1 MAIIKPNNNTISAI
15 TALPNGIV
23 SSDALASG
31 VGGKVLQVVQG
42 THASEDNFS
51 TTSYQASATDVTITP
66 SSTSSKILIT
76 YSISFW
82 LFTASDEW
90 VHTLYRDSTNLAST
104 ASQGFGTLRVDSAKY
119 SSQVSIQ
126 YLDSPNTT
134 SAIEYECYVKRNFG
148 SGNLYLNHNSSATST
163 IIATEIG
170 A

>member
-1 MAIIKPNNNTISAI
+1 MALTRLGVNNISNSTIANI
-15 TALPNGIV
+15 TALPAAI
-23 SSDALASG
+23 ST
-31 VGGKVLQVVQG
+31 GKVLQVVQG

-66 SSTSSKILIT
+66 SSTSSKILISYT
-76 YSISFW
+76 ISFW
-82 LFTASDEW
+82 LPTANDEW
-90 VHTLYRDSTNLAST
+90 VHTLYRDSTNLSST
-104 ASQGFGTLRVDSAKY
+104 ASQGFGTLRCNATNY

-134 SAIEYECYVKRNFG
+134 SAIEYECYVKRNAG

-163 IIATEIG
+163 IIAREIG